1 MRWRKG
7 WGNFSTP
14 RSVDTHSGYNENH
27 TNIIQASFHT
37 RQYCCATALMSSGIV
52 ALESKIWKVECAASF
67 GG

>member
-1 MRWRKG
+1 
-7 WGNFSTP
+7 
-14 RSVDTHSGYNENH
+14 VDTHSGYNENH